1 MGLSSCKL
9 LFPDII
15 IIIEA
20 IVCIIK
26 CKVLC
31 NINDLKN
38 PTMAMKIQNGH
49 FTFHYALRW
58 LDCTCVR
65 APSGMCRNI
74 LRLDE
79 KRMQWL
85 FSFNY

>member
-9 LFPDII
+9 PFPDII
-15 IIIEA
+15 IIIEV

-31 NINDLKN
+31 YINDLKN

-49 FTFHYALRW
+49 LASTMLEDGW
-58 LDCTCVR
+58 VVLV
-65 APSGMCRNI
+65 
-74 LRLDE
+74 
-79 KRMQWL
+79 
-85 FSFNY
+85 

>member
-9 LFPDII
+9 PLPDNI
-15 IIIEA
+15 IIIEP

-38 PTMAMKIQNGH
+38 PTMAMKIQSGH
-49 FTFHYALRW
+49 FTSHYALR
-58 LDCTCVR
+58 
-65 APSGMCRNI
+65 
-74 LRLDE
+74 
-79 KRMQWL
+79 
-85 FSFNY
+85 

>member
-9 LFPDII
+9 PFPDII

-31 NINDLKN
+31 NIRDLKN
-38 PTMAMKIQNGH
+38 PTMAMKIQSGH
-49 FTFHYALRW
+49 FICYYALGW
-58 LDCTCVR
+58 LGCACVQV
-65 APSGMCRNI
+65 PPGMCCNHPEAGGEETA
-74 LRLDE
+74 LAL
-79 KRMQWL
+79 L
-85 FSFNY
+85 SN